1 MTVSSKRIAGASGGA
16 PGAGPGGCMAS
27 PRRSAAALA
36 AAAATLLLSSEL
48 SPPPGALGALG
59 RGGLV
64 NERLVLLHQVEAD
77 AIDAMGGV
85 DGGLDFTF
93 AHTFFPLIRGSRFLR
108 TRGYRA
114 GSPE

>member
-1 MTVSSKRIAGASGGA
+1 MTVSSELIAGASRGA

-36 AAAATLLLSSEL
+36 ALAAAAATLLFGAEL
-48 SPPPGALGALG
+48 PPAPGALGALS

-64 NERLVLLHQVEAD
+64 DERLVLLHQVEAD
-77 AIDAMGGV
+77 AIDAMGSV

-93 AHTFFPLIRGSRFLR
+93 AAVI
-108 TRGYRA
+108 
-114 GSPE
+114 